1 MEMKQIALLLAAFGM
16 AISFQACGTK
26 TVYVP
31 QECKAEMPKVPAL
44 KEYAVED
51 NNLSRAKK
59 QAANID
65 TSAEYADIS
74 RALLKSCLPSK

>member
-1 MEMKQIALLLAAFGM
+1 M
-16 AISFQACGTK
+16 AISFQACETK

-65 TSAEYADIS
+65 TLAEYADIL

>member
-1 MEMKQIALLLAAFGM
+1 MLLAAFGM

-44 KEYAVED
+44 KEYAVDD

-65 TSAEYADIS
+65 TLAEYADIL

>member
-1 MEMKQIALLLAAFGM
+1 M
-16 AISFQACGTK
+16 
-26 TVYVP
+26 P
-31 QECKAEMPKVPAL
+31 QECKAELPKVPAL
-44 KEYAVED
+44 EEYAVDD

-65 TSAEYADIS
+65 TLAEYADTL

>member
-1 MEMKQIALLLAAFGM
+1 MLLAAFGM

-31 QECKAEMPKVPAL
+31 QECRAEMPKVPVL
-44 KEYAVED
+44 KEYAVDD

-65 TSAEYADIS
+65 TLAEYADIL

>member
-1 MEMKQIALLLAAFGM
+1 MKMKQIAVLLATFGM

-31 QECKAEMPKVPAL
+31 QECKAEMPKVPVL
-44 KEYAVED
+44 KEYAVDD

-65 TSAEYADIS
+65 TLAEYADIL

>member
-1 MEMKQIALLLAAFGM
+1 MPN
-16 AISFQACGTK
+16 
-26 TVYVP
+26 VP
-31 QECKAEMPKVPAL
+31 VL
-44 KEYAVED
+44 KEYLAED

-65 TSAEYADIS
+65 TLAEYADTL